1 MGREKLVRH
10 VHLFLFAG
18 DQAKVSARE
27 FMCLS
32 ECVCA
37 RYRVCGSH
45 TFLTLSNSFDLA
57 AGF

>member
-37 RYRVCGSH
+37 LQSVWQPHFPHSVK
-45 TFLTLSNSFDLA
+45 
-57 AGF
+57 